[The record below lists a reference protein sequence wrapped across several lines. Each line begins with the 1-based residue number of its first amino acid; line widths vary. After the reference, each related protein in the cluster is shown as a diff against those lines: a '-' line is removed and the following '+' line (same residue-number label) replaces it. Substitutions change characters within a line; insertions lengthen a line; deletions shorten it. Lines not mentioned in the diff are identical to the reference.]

1 MSIMDGMYDENWI
14 ESDDDETMDD
24 KIEKIRGT
32 IDKGDCLWC
41 NSRNGMKY
49 YPEGYFLCDRCN
61 MMCEEDTYYMW
72 YLGYDVSAT
81 DGDTEYILQ

>member
-1 MSIMDGMYDENWI
+1 MSMMDGMYDENWI
-14 ESDDDETMDD
+14 ESDDYETMDD

-41 NSRNGMKY
+41 NRRSGMKY

-81 DGDTEYILQ
+81 DGDTEYIL